1 VPPDRLAKEIV
12 DRGQLGMAMGE
23 VLRGNALRLL
33 TEQVP
38 VTDEAGRAVDIKAAA
53 AVGTEGEDG
62 EDGAGEPD
70 AEGAGGDEGAG
81 E

>member
-1 VPPDRLAKEIV
+1 
-12 DRGQLGMAMGE
+12 
-23 VLRGNALRLL
+23 VLRGKALRLL

-38 VTDEAGRAVDIKAAA
+38 VTDEAGRTVDIKAAA

-62 EDGAGEPD
+62 EDGEDGAGE
-70 AEGAGGDEGAG
+70 GAAGDEGAG